1 MEGTF
6 NWNVGLC
13 CVFISSVFYDLED
26 RIVEFW
32 EIYMSQAVQNIEKL
46 NPDLL
51 VDNPAQIVNWDFV
64 SDFVSVVGRI
74 FRSAKHCRYQYEYV
88 VLPREDGKVMYSIKQ
103 KKTPK
108 SIYKVGSYLR
118 SVCCN
123 KFRNV
128 ELL

>member
-1 MEGTF
+1 
-6 NWNVGLC
+6 
-13 CVFISSVFYDLED
+13 
-26 RIVEFW
+26 
-32 EIYMSQAVQNIEKL
+32 MSQAVQNIEKL